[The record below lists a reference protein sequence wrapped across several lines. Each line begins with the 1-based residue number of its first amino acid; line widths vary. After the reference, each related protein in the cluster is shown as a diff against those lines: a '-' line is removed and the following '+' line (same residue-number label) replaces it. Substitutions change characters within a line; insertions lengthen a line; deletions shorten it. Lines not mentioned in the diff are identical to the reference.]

1 MKNFYS
7 TKIIAILVTGVSG
20 SDRTEACSRLSVG
33 EGVPLEGADEGFVGD
48 FVPVIADS
56 GW

>member
-1 MKNFYS
+1 MVVWDIS
-7 TKIIAILVTGVSG
+7 VLVTGVSL
-20 SDRTEACSRLSVG
+20 SDRTVACSRLSVG

-48 FVPVIADS
+48 FIPVIADT

>member
-1 MKNFYS
+1 MVVWNIS
-7 TKIIAILVTGVSG
+7 VLVTGVSL

-48 FVPVIADS
+48 FIPVIADT